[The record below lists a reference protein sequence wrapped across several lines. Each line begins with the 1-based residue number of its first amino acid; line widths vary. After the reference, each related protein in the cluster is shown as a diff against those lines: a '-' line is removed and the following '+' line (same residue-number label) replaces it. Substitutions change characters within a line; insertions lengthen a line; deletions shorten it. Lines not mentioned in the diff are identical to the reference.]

1 MPKMPRTQ
9 TRTQTITKYA
19 KSAKPNK
26 PAKSKTLAAMAGQ
39 TAATPPMSFPEALA
53 RAPKPAGRR
62 EQILHAAVEVL
73 NSEGFGALTQTHV
86 AERAGVRQ
94 SHVTYYFPA
103 RNDLLRET
111 AAYGFDA
118 MLGALALGI
127 ESGELN
133 YENFREVMNVDIH
146 DRRFAR
152 LMSALIV
159 ASDEDAQIKPWL
171 ANFEAA
177 NLEHLKRSFHKLG
190 LPVTLDE
197 VAFFH
202 ATYVGAVILDL
213 GESTDESLTRAQRK
227 VMMAFDAICV
237 GAKMRAQMHART
249 RGKTK
254 ATHATKPAK
263 TKATSAAKGKK
274 KS

>member
-1 MPKMPRTQ
+1 MQKTPLTNAKL
-9 TRTQTITKYA
+9 TKRRAPAAQA
-19 KSAKPNK
+19 KQ
-26 PAKSKTLAAMAGQ
+26 LAAAPQ
-39 TAATPPMSFPEALA
+39 MSFPEALA

-94 SHVTYYFPA
+94 SHLTYYFPA

-111 AAYGFDA
+111 AAYGCDA
-118 MLGALALGI
+118 MLGALAIGI

-202 ATYVGAVILDL
+202 ATYVGAVMLDL
-213 GESTDESLTRAQRK
+213 GESTDESLASAQRK
-227 VMMAFDAICV
+227 VTMALDAIANS
-237 GAKMRAQMHART
+237 AKLRSKMKATTA
-249 RGKTK
+249 TK
-254 ATHATKPAK
+254 AGKS
-263 TKATSAAKGKK
+263 KAASAAKGKK

>member
-1 MPKMPRTQ
+1 MSKTLQTVAKHTKPR
-9 TRTQTITKYA
+9 
-19 KSAKPNK
+19 K
-26 PAKSKTLAAMAGQ
+26 PAKSKAPVAMARQ
-39 TAATPPMSFPEALA
+39 PAAIPTPPMSFPEALA

-73 NSEGFGALTQTHV
+73 NAEGFGALTQTHV

-111 AAYGFDA
+111 AAYGCEA
-118 MLGALALGI
+118 MLDALTLGI

-177 NLEHLKRSFHKLG
+177 NLEHLERSFHKLG

-202 ATYVGAVILDL
+202 ATYVGALMLDL
-213 GESTDESLTRAQRK
+213 GESTDESLARAQRK
-227 VMMAFDAICV
+227 VMMAFDAISNV
-237 GAKMRAQMHART
+237 AHARRNVT
-249 RGKTK
+249 PTK
-254 ATHATKPAK
+254 VAK
-263 TKATSAAKGKK
+263 SKATSAAKGKK